1 VQKHFN
7 KNVVQQYQQEER
19 TLMARRIIASKD
31 QLSELLK
38 SLENEQLSQTEK
50 IKQLKSEIFA
60 HFDMNTNEEITSM
73 AQIVRKVLE
82 KIAEISL

>member
-50 IKQLKSEIFA
+50 NQTIKK
-60 HFDMNTNEEITSM
+60 
-73 AQIVRKVLE
+73 
-82 KIAEISL
+82 